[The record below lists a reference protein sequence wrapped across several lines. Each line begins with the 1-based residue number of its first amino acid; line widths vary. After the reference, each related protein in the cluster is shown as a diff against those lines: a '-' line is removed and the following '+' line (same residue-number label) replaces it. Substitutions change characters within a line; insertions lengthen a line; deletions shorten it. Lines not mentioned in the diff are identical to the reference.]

1 VRFLDKGM
9 QQDQCI
15 AFDRKQYPRTTQAD
29 MGAYFLQ
36 AWIKFPDQR
45 HSHRPAILSGLDVF
59 SDCFTVFSLEFL
71 EPVSDRLVTAFCAME
86 NDCQD
91 GLVLSRIE
99 FQAPGVSKMVR
110 TSRNRPA
117 GLFLRQLGQPNGQVQ
132 LRLRPHNPQSREL
145 HRRSRQL
152 DAMLGPA
159 LLTSPAQG
167 NPLPMTANRAD
178 HGRRG
183 QPPNGKATYR
193 SPWSAHFKPKRLLH

>member
-1 VRFLDKGM
+1 M

-99 FQAPGVSKMVR
+99 FQAPGVSKW
-110 TSRNRPA
+110 SA
-117 GLFLRQLGQPNGQVQ
+117 RQGIDRLGFSCVSSG
-132 LRLRPHNPQSREL
+132 S
-145 HRRSRQL
+145 
-152 DAMLGPA
+152 
-159 LLTSPAQG
+159 LTARFSCGCAH
-167 NPLPMTANRAD
+167 TTHNRASST
-178 HGRRG
+178 GAAVSLT
-183 QPPNGKATYR
+183 QC
-193 SPWSAHFKPKRLLH
+193 